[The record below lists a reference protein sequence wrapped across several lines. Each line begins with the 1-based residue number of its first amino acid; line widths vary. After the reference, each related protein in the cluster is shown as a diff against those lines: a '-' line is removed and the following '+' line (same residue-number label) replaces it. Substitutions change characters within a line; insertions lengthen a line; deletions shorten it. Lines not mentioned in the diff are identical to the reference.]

1 MKLEGVHSIASATD
15 STHCPSCASSIA
27 DDGSPA
33 TVPTPPPRIPMRRRL
48 WIQHFAPTLS
58 AHTPMTTNTH
68 NLLASSRS
76 RLWIPSAHT
85 YTHFR
90 PDHDVLRQSMY
101 SCDHFCF
108 SRDTVVADSPSASGP
123 GKTGNDSCMS
133 PLERPFRYSHDPAA
147 SNDRDLRT
155 YGGTSIERN
164 VTASPVRART
174 FGILTATGPMPVCT
188 IRSG

>member
-1 MKLEGVHSIASATD
+1 MPFDFRWVNTSRPLCDDSLTPSSTASGCL
-15 STHCPSCASSIA
+15 HPRSS
-27 DDGSPA
+27 
-33 TVPTPPPRIPMRRRL
+33 
-48 WIQHFAPTLS
+48 
-58 AHTPMTTNTH
+58 TPMTTNTH
-68 NLLASSRS
+68 NLLASSRR

-101 SCDHFCF
+101 SCDPFCF
-108 SRDTVVADSPSASGP
+108 SRDTVVADRPSASGP
-123 GKTGNDSCMS
+123 GKTGNDSCLS

-155 YGGTSIERN
+155 YGGTSVERN
-164 VTASPVRART
+164 VTAAPVRART

-188 IRSG
+188 LRAG